1 MAYINMNRRVLLDN
15 DKEQIMTQSAVDP
28 KMIQAYR
35 ETEYCVL
42 GDNKFMLKVDQF
54 NNALMAAHKQYSV
67 DCSTF
72 ITAYN
77 PYSQTCDTAQNVK
90 LNQRLSDELQ
100 ASGLSFIDAIGQ
112 HPQSTWPGENSFF
125 VLGLTLS
132 AAKILG
138 ARYQQNAIICCGQK
152 AVPQLIMLK

>member
-1 MAYINMNRRVLLDN
+1 MTYINMNRRVLLDN
-15 DKEQIMTQSAVDP
+15 DKEQVMTKCAVDP

-35 ETEYCVL
+35 ETDYYVL
-42 GDNKFMLKVDQF
+42 GDNTFMLKVDPF
-54 NNALMAAHKQYSV
+54 NNELMAAHTQYSV

-100 ASGLSFIDAIGQ
+100 ASGLSFIGAIGQ

-125 VLGLTLS
+125 VLGLTLK

-138 ARYQQNAIICCGQK
+138 ARHQQNAIICCGQK
-152 AVPQLIMLK
+152 AVPQLVMLK

>member
-1 MAYINMNRRVLLDN
+1 MAYINMNRLVLLDD
-15 DKEQIMTQSAVDP
+15 DKEQVMKQSAVDP

-42 GDNKFMLKVDQF
+42 GDSKFILKVDQF

-67 DCSTF
+67 GCSTF

-90 LNQRLSDELQ
+90 LNQHLSDELQ

-132 AAKILG
+132 AAKIMG
-138 ARYQQNAIICCGQK
+138 ARYQQNALIWCGQK

>member
-1 MAYINMNRRVLLDN
+1 MHRLVLLDD
-15 DKEQIMTQSAVDP
+15 DKEQVMTQSAVDL

-42 GDNKFMLKVDQF
+42 GDNKFTLKVDQL
-54 NNALMAAHKQYSV
+54 NNALMAAHKQYGV

-77 PYSQTCDTAQNVK
+77 PYSQTCDATQNVK
-90 LNQRLSDELQ
+90 LNQRLSDELK
-100 ASGLSFIDAIGQ
+100 ASGLKFIDAIGQ
-112 HPQSTWPGENSFF
+112 HPQSTWLGENSFL
-125 VLGLTLS
+125 VLGLSLS

-138 ARYQQNAIICCGQK
+138 ARYQQNALIWCGQK
-152 AVPQLIMLK
+152 AVPQLILLQ